1 MSNYSIYIPHVFNN
15 ISNQKIVNAFEQYDI
30 GKISSID
37 VKHKTGADGI
47 CYKVVFIHF
56 SYWNEDNSS
65 AINLRERIENPEKE
79 ARLIYDDP
87 WYWILLPNTSVR
99 TQENTYEPKLS
110 IETCFEKISNMEHE
124 LTNIYKELLHGNELA
139 KNYKE
144 LLHNNRYAPV
154 NYSNQIESCS
164 SGYHSE
170 TLSNVSPMTIDELMI
185 DVEQDNIH
193 NSNVSPMTID
203 ELLTVDIEQ
212 NQYDGELHKPTSPPV
227 NNNLSKISCDY
238 DYEYESDFE
247 LDLDSG
253 CSGVDYES
261 SSSIQSKHWM
271 TVNFCGND

>member
-1 MSNYSIYIPHVFNN
+1 MSNYSIYIPRVFNN
-15 ISNQKIVNAFEQYDI
+15 ISNQKIINAFEQYEL

-37 VKHKTGADGI
+37 VKYKTGVDEI

-56 SYWNEDNSS
+56 SHWNEHNRS
-65 AINLRERIENPEKE
+65 AINLRDRIENPEKE

-87 WYWILLPNTSVR
+87 WYWILLPNTSVW
-99 TQENTYEPKLS
+99 TQENTCQSQMS
-110 IETCFEKISNMEHE
+110 IETCYEKISRMEHE
-124 LTNIYKELLHGNELA
+124 FTKI
-139 KNYKE
+139 YKE
-144 LLHNNRYAPV
+144 LLHNNRYVPV
-154 NYSNQIESCS
+154 NYSIESSNQIESCS
-164 SGYHSE
+164 SVYHSE
-170 TLSNVSPMTIDELMI
+170 TL
-185 DVEQDNIH
+185 
-193 NSNVSPMTID
+193 SNVSPMTID

-212 NQYDGELHKPTSPPV
+212 NQYDGELHKPPTPPV
-227 NNNLSKISCDY
+227 NNNLSKTSCDY